1 MAAKIAISYRRADS
15 DAIMG
20 RIRDHLSQHF
30 GDDAVFSDIDN
41 IPLGVDYRRYVQ
53 DILSS
58 CKVLLAIVGRNW
70 TGKTNGSPARIQDK
84 ADPVRIEVETAMRRA
99 TPLIPILVGG
109 AEMPDARDLPESLR
123 QFPFLNAAQV
133 SAGID
138 FLPDMDRLVHVLE
151 SILKS
156 DKASAVKQAN
166 RRFDRRLLAVIFAA
180 CVIFSAAGAY
190 YYHHE
195 PNRPDPSQTPNK
207 SQSPSSASLSVAM
220 SNLHVAPLT
229 GDRVRPLQG
238 HTVIGNSDP
247 TFPDGARISLEL
259 AHNLGPQKITIRSIT
274 PIVSYAGASDP
285 RLAYAAPSGGVGGR
299 GLAAPRQ
306 FVVRLYG
313 EQQPSAAWIDGT
325 GQWQPSSSANLL
337 DTEPP
342 LLLRLDAQDST
353 EDLAISIFAMTPGT
367 YRVAFEIHYS
377 VGAVDQETRTQSI
390 VISKK
395 AD

>member
-1 MAAKIAISYRRADS
+1 MVAKIVISYRRADS

-70 TGKTNGSPARIQDK
+70 TGKTNGSHARIQDK
-84 ADPVRIEVETAMRRA
+84 ADPVRVEVETAMRRA
-99 TPLIPILVGG
+99 IPLIPVLVGG
-109 AEMPDARDLPESLR
+109 AEMPHANELPESLR

-138 FLPDMDRLVHVLE
+138 FPPDMDRLVHVLE
-151 SILKS
+151 SMLKS
-156 DKASAVKQAN
+156 DKTSAVKQAN

-190 YYHHE
+190 YYYHE
-195 PNRPDPSQTPNK
+195 PNRPDPSQQPNK

-220 SNLHVAPLT
+220 SNLRVSPLT
-229 GDRVRPLQG
+229 GDRARPLQG
-238 HTVIGNSDP
+238 YTIIGNSDP

-274 PIVSYAGASDP
+274 PIVSYSGASDP

-313 EQQPSAAWIDGT
+313 EQQPSAAWIDST
-325 GQWQPSSSANLL
+325 GEWQPSSSTNLL

-377 VGAVDQETRTQSI
+377 VGAVDQQAGTQSI
-390 VISKK
+390 VIFRK
-395 AD
+395 

>member
-1 MAAKIAISYRRADS
+1 
-15 DAIMG
+15 
-20 RIRDHLSQHF
+20 
-30 GDDAVFSDIDN
+30 
-41 IPLGVDYRRYVQ
+41 
-53 DILSS
+53 
-58 CKVLLAIVGRNW
+58 
-70 TGKTNGSPARIQDK
+70 
-84 ADPVRIEVETAMRRA
+84 
-99 TPLIPILVGG
+99 
-109 AEMPDARDLPESLR
+109 MPDARDLPESLR

-133 SAGID
+133 STGID
-138 FLPDMDRLVHVLE
+138 FLPDVDRLVHVLE
-151 SILKS
+151 SVLKA
-156 DKASAVKQAN
+156 DKTSAVKQAN
-166 RRFDRRLLAVIFAA
+166 RRFDRRLLAVIFAT

-190 YYHHE
+190 YYYHE
-195 PNRPDPSQTPNK
+195 PNRADPSQQSNK
-207 SQSPSSASLSVAM
+207 PQSPSSASLSVAM

-238 HTVIGNSDP
+238 YTIIGNSDP
-247 TFPDGARISLEL
+247 TFPEGARISLEL
-259 AHNLGPQKITIRSIT
+259 AHNLGPQKITIRSIA

-325 GQWQPSSSANLL
+325 GQWLPTSSANLL

-342 LLLRLDAQDST
+342 RLLRLDAQDST

-367 YRVAFEIHYS
+367 YKVAFEIHYS
-377 VGAVDQETRTQSI
+377 VGAVDQGTRTQSI
-390 VISKK
+390 VISKN